1 MAMPM
6 DATDVA
12 MAAPPS
18 PAEEVKAAL
27 SDLCDALENI
37 LPQHVVDSCDEI
49 EILGFHG
56 DCQMVAAWLAAAVTM
71 AATAI
76 KRRAR

>member
-37 LPQHVVDSCDEI
+37 SPQHLVDSCDEI

-56 DCQMVAAWLAAAVTM
+56 DCQMAATWLAAAGLLAE
-71 AATAI
+71 AAL
-76 KRRAR
+76 RRAR